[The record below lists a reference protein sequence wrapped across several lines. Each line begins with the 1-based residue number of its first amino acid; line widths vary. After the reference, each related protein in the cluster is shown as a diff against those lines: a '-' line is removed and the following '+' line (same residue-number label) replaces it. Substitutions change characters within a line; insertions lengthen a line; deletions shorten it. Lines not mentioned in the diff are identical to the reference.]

1 MRPRRAF
8 GIGLLVFPIV
18 GLAIVFAL
26 SAYSGCEIQDR
37 PFAFLGD
44 DCVKNGVHWNNI
56 AAPLGMLS
64 IFWIVIG
71 PATWIAFL
79 VTERIVR
86 FINSNRGGKQ
96 SPEQG

>member
-1 MRPRRAF
+1 MKPRRAF

-18 GLAIVFAL
+18 ALAIVFAL

-44 DCVKNGVHWNNI
+44 DCYKNGIHWNTI

-64 IFWIVIG
+64 IFWFVIG
-71 PATWIAFL
+71 PAIWIVFL
-79 VTERIVR
+79 VLERIVR
-86 FINSNRGGKQ
+86 ITRGNLRGNQ
-96 SPEQG
+96 SLEEE

>member
-18 GLAIVFAL
+18 GLAVVFAL

-44 DCVKNGVHWNNI
+44 DCYKNGIHWNNI

-64 IFWIVIG
+64 ILWIVIG
-71 PATWIAFL
+71 PAIWIVFL
-79 VTERIVR
+79 VLERIVR
-86 FINSNRGGKQ
+86 ITKGDRGGNR
-96 SPEQG
+96 SLEEE